1 MANVTRNIDEFQLTP
16 SYERFLE
23 ISQSLKNL
31 KENVHFLKLK
41 TNPQYRPQL
50 DVLAKRIADF
60 WAQAQSSIEEPIQN
74 KRITLIDIAKISYS
88 LIACIQLD
96 ADNDFL
102 KEEWKDLRPVI
113 CKLMRSLINYI
124 HKNSLLAV
132 DNRKTLAM
140 YWRY

>member
-1 MANVTRNIDEFQLTP
+1 VANVTRNIDEFQLTP

-31 KENVHFLKLK
+31 KENVHFQKLK
-41 TNPQYRPQL
+41 TNPPYRPQL

-60 WAQAQSSIEEPIQN
+60 WAQAQSSIEEFIQN
-74 KRITLIDIAKISYS
+74 KQITLIDIAKISYS

-102 KEEWKDLRPVI
+102 KKRNGRTYAQL
-113 CKLMRSLINYI
+113 SA
-124 HKNSLLAV
+124 S
-132 DNRKTLAM
+132 
-140 YWRY
+140 